1 MEIDPLTLDGRSRH
15 LLLTALV
22 VPRPI
27 AWVSTLALD
36 GTRNLAPYSFF
47 NLVSS
52 SPPTAVISVGMRAGR
67 EKDTLANARA
77 NGELVLNIVSRQLT
91 EGMNA
96 SAVES
101 APEHD
106 EFPFAGVHATPAS
119 RVAPPRVAE
128 ALAHLECRVSQIVPV
143 PDDDGRV
150 ANHVIFARIV
160 HIHVDDAL
168 YTPPH
173 RIDPLRLDP
182 VARLAGEDYAAL
194 GELFALA
201 RPTLP

>member
-15 LLLTALV
+15 LLLTGLV

-27 AWVSTLALD
+27 AWVSTVAHD
-36 GTRNLAPYSFF
+36 GTHNLAPYSFF

-52 SPPTAVISVGMRAGR
+52 SPPTAIIAVGMRAGR

-77 NGELVLNIVSRQLT
+77 GGELVVNIVSRALT
-91 EGMNA
+91 EAMNA

-101 APEHD
+101 EPAHD
-106 EFPFAGVHATPAS
+106 EFPFAGVHALPALQ
-119 RVAPPRVAE
+119 VAPPRVAE

-143 PDDDGRV
+143 PDADGEV
-150 ANHVIFARIV
+150 ANHVIFATIV
-160 HIHVDDAL
+160 HIHVDDAIF
-168 YTPPH
+168 TPPH
-173 RIDPLRLDP
+173 RIDTRRLDP